1 MHPPSADVAI
11 LRVQLFD
18 LVSRILKLLNWDESE
33 LETRGRERHQGP
45 RRKVLTW
52 QIIVAPFAGRFSQCV
67 RQFFGMTLSD
77 SALSQRRQQGQAVPG
92 AQNTRR
98 ARSARAGVEPRPKQV
113 GGSAS
118 VDQPERGASRR
129 RTTIELFARRWD
141 QEVFYREL
149 KLRVAAASCCKV
161 TPPRTCSRRPPRCSW
176 PARWLRAQ
184 IAACA
189 LPPRRSRSRERKIRQ
204 PVIPWP
210 RMMTPTSVTAPAVY
224 QVTRIA

>member
-11 LRVQLFD
+11 LRVQLFY

-52 QIIVAPFAGRFSQCV
+52 QIIVAPFAGRLSQCV

-77 SALSQRRQQGQAVPG
+77 SALSQRRQQARQCLALKTLVVREVRGRVWSR
-92 AQNTRR
+92 AQNKWVEVRLWTSLSVEH
-98 ARSARAGVEPRPKQV
+98 ASAAQL
-113 GGSAS
+113 
-118 VDQPERGASRR
+118 
-129 RTTIELFARRWD
+129 IELYARRWD
-141 QEVFYREL
+141 QEAFYREL
-149 KLRVAAASCCKV
+149 KLQVAAASCCKV

-176 PARWLRAQ
+176 PARRMRAQ

-189 LPPRRSRSRERKIRQ
+189 MPPLRSRSRERKIRQ

-210 RMMTPTSVTAPAVY
+210 RMMTPTSMTAPAVY